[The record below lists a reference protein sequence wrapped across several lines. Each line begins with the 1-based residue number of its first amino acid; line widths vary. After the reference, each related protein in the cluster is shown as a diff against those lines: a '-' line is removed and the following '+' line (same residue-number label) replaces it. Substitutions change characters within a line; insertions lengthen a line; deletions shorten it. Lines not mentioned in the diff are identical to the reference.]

1 MTVVRTRGNTAKVGI
16 ATEGQHLED
25 VIEGT
30 NVSIDKTD
38 PLNPIISSS
47 GGNLTNGNGTTANG
61 TAVDLGG
68 VVSSPAVFT
77 GSSYMQFGD
86 EFTPL
91 SSVLGYGGIDSSLGK
106 SSFEYI
112 STGSHI
118 SASKLFGTYIVLNK
132 SIGHYLKSDIND
144 WGFHYSFKRGGDP
157 EQLMLSFVPNGST
170 TWNTILN
177 LGSDATGDIYHRN
190 ASGYLTRRGTVSAA
204 STSSL
209 TIDSD
214 TTYQYSLT
222 ALAAALT
229 IEAPTGTP
237 FNGQDLLIRIK
248 DNGVARALTWNGTFQ
263 VIGVTL
269 PTTTVI
275 SKTMYIACIY
285 NSTDIKWDVIGV
297 REQA

>member
-1 MTVVRTRGNTAKVGI
+1 MSNVIIYDTYNVNVTIENDEVIGVQVV
-16 ATEGQHLED
+16 EGFIHD
-25 VIEGT
+25 VIAGT
-30 NVSIDKTD
+30 NITIDKTD
-38 PLNPIISSS
+38 PLNPVISSS

-68 VVSSPAVFT
+68 NLTEDTLIGGAYTLRLGQIGNVLTYLGVEAVQILLQATQGNPDFNS
-77 GSSYMQFGD
+77 GYISLG
-86 EFTPL
+86 L
-91 SSVLGYGGIDSSLGK
+91 SS
-106 SSFEYI
+106 
-112 STGSHI
+112 
-118 SASKLFGTYIVLNK
+118 
-132 SIGHYLKSDIND
+132 
-144 WGFHYSFKRGGDP
+144 SFKNGNNGFEVGVGGP
-157 EQLMLSFVPNGST
+157 SIVV
-170 TWNTILN
+170 
-177 LGSDATGDIYHRN
+177 GSDATGDQYHRN
-190 ASGYLTRRGTVSAA
+190 ASGYLVRRGTVSAA

-209 TIDSD
+209 TINSD

-222 ALAAALT
+222 ALAAALS

-248 DNGVARALTWNGTFQ
+248 DNATARALTWNAIFR

-285 NSTDIKWDVIGV
+285 NSTDTKWDVIGV